1 MASKT
6 SNFRG
11 QDFFN
16 FVNIPD
22 VDVGNWSR
30 DREVGEVE
38 AGVTV
43 EWPPVNAEDLLVLE
57 NYSVAEVGVVKT
69 DPVAAVWH
77 VNKFPDRDQKL
88 WTLKSLSRSQC
99 HKLILEGREPWT
111 SGYGWWLMFK
121 RSWVQITAPLHLIL
135 EQCSSYAVLK

>member
-99 HKLILEGREPWT
+99 H
-111 SGYGWWLMFK
+111 
-121 RSWVQITAPLHLIL
+121 
-135 EQCSSYAVLK
+135 